1 MACAISPASAVS
13 TVRSS
18 VLKLRDRS
26 KPRMQEPTGR
36 PEAISGRKARA
47 PSVVSRAMPG

>member
-1 MACAISPASAVS
+1 MSPASAVS

-18 VLKLRDRS
+18 GLKPRGRS

-47 PSVVSRAMPG
+47 PTLASMGMPG